1 MSWHHIVMNHS
12 STADGGC
19 VQQPAHRRDPQQWGH
34 SVVASLHHRQWQ
46 HVSVLDSLHSA
57 PHQPIQLWQF
67 AFLTEVLSGFAVST
81 KQRLAKVTKQCLIMF
96 YKSYKYE
103 FQECKWMRYIYIYIN
118 WFKKN
123 KMWNTSIKLPWSLA
137 VKWIKLQLIQTYQIN
152 EHLEAPY
159 TCILF
164 NGQHQVLF
172 KYWIAENYPWLD
184 GSVTPVN
191 TFLLTNLLNYGHF

>member
-103 FQECKWMRYIYIYIN
+103 FQECKWMIYIYIY
-118 WFKKN
+118 KKTDSRRTKCGTQALN
-123 KMWNTSIKLPWSLA
+123 CPEVWQWNELS
-137 VKWIKLQLIQTYQIN
+137 YN
-152 EHLEAPY
+152 
-159 TCILF
+159 
-164 NGQHQVLF
+164 
-172 KYWIAENYPWLD
+172 
-184 GSVTPVN
+184 
-191 TFLLTNLLNYGHF
+191 